1 MELLGKSF
9 SVEPVGKTIYQ
20 FGRAEAYCYYYAHLD
35 GYAPGLYEG
44 QRVSAGEV
52 IGYTG
57 STGNASPNAPHL
69 HFAIYQLGQTLVAGQ
84 GD

>member
-1 MELLGKSF
+1 MNCRKIFF
-9 SVEPVGKTIYQ
+9 SRAGRKTIYQ